1 LEWQALEC
9 AACFRSSIAAEQIVG
24 RERNQRACH
33 RQLVRNAVVF
43 RRVNSNVRLLSMAL
57 GIYSRSAILS
67 LGLIVLTNGCSS
79 KHPSDQS
86 LLTNFQNHRTEFD
99 QLLQTFLADK
109 GLGRVAYDFT
119 RPENPQ
125 TIGISPDRL
134 QQYRKLF
141 GRLGLS
147 EGIEGYDEKDLVWFH
162 ASAQGLSV
170 TGSGKGYAYLTKPP
184 PLVVDSLDNY
194 WSKDGKSFTAFRH
207 IEGNWY
213 LYLEYED

>member
-1 LEWQALEC
+1 MPIISLILFAL
-9 AACFRSSIAAEQIVG
+9 
-24 RERNQRACH
+24 
-33 RQLVRNAVVF
+33 
-43 RRVNSNVRLLSMAL
+43 
-57 GIYSRSAILS
+57 
-67 LGLIVLTNGCSS
+67 LTGCSS

-86 LLTNFQNHRTEFD
+86 LLDNFQTHKAEFN
-99 QLLQTFLADK
+99 QLLQMFLADK

-119 RPENPQ
+119 RPEHPEN
-125 TIGISPDRL
+125 IGISSDRL

-141 GRLGLS
+141 SRLGLS
-147 EGIEGYDEKDLVWFH
+147 EGIEGYDEKELVWFH

-184 PLVVDSLDNY
+184 PLIVESLDNY

-213 LYLEYED
+213 LYFDYED